1 MKVRAITSFFDPLI
15 NPVSSLEKLADCT
28 SEIIA
33 ALDAKGLVVQS
44 RRIATPPFP
53 HWADTR
59 SRENR
64 RATIKSLVDQTR
76 SLGWQ
81 YTSIGP
87 ALPDV
92 IDDYHDIPHLLMLD
106 DTLFAGGVISS
117 RGQLYPNATLAA
129 AKVITENAKTSP
141 DGFTNLRFAA
151 LANVEPY
158 APFFPAAYAQTGH
171 GPAIA
176 MAIECA
182 DAAVN
187 AFGEAKSITAGMDSF
202 LVQLEVYAQS
212 IESVCVGIFSRYAV
226 EFKGFDFS
234 PAPYPQEWC
243 SLGRAME
250 LLGVPA
256 LGGSGSLAAAALVA
270 STLDKGKWKKTGFNG
285 LMLAVLEDSTLAQRA
300 AEKNLTIKDLL
311 LYSAVCGTGLD
322 TIPLSGDAT
331 PDQISSLL
339 LDLGALAVR
348 LNKPLTGRLMPIPG
362 KKAGDETSFEFEF
375 FANSRIM
382 EIGTQTTGAPLM
394 DAPLIDIPH
403 RK

>member
-1 MKVRAITSFFDPLI
+1 MKIRAITGFFDPLTDST
-15 NPVSSLEKLADCT
+15 SSLKSLADCT
-28 SEIIA
+28 SEIIS
-33 ALDAKGLVVQS
+33 ALQAKGVVVQS

-53 HWADTR
+53 QWADDR
-59 SRENR
+59 GRENR
-64 RATIKSLVDQTR
+64 HETIHALVDQTR
-76 SLGWQ
+76 KLGWQ

-87 ALPDV
+87 ALPEN
-92 IDDYHDIPHLLMLD
+92 INDYRDIPHLLMLD

-117 RGQLYPNATLAA
+117 HGRLFPNATAA
-129 AKVITENAKTSP
+129 AAGVITENARTSA
-141 DGFTNLRFAA
+141 DGFSNLRFAA

-158 APFFPAAYAQTGH
+158 APFLPAAYAQAGQ

-176 MAIECA
+176 LAIECA

-187 AFGEAKSITAGMDSF
+187 AFSQAKSITGGMSAF
-202 LVQLEVYAQS
+202 LTQLESYARLL
-212 IESVCVGIFSRYAV
+212 EDTCNGICAHHAV

-243 SLGRAME
+243 SLGKALE

-270 STLDKGKWKKTGFNG
+270 STLDKGNWKKTGFNG
-285 LMLAVLEDSTLAQRA
+285 LMLAVLEDSTLALRA
-300 AEKNLTIKDLL
+300 AEKQLTLKDLL

-322 TIPLSGDAT
+322 TIPLPGDAT
-331 PDQISSLL
+331 PEQIGSVL

-382 EIGTQTTGAPLM
+382 ELGVQTIGAPLK
-394 DAPLIDIPH
+394 DAPLIDIPS